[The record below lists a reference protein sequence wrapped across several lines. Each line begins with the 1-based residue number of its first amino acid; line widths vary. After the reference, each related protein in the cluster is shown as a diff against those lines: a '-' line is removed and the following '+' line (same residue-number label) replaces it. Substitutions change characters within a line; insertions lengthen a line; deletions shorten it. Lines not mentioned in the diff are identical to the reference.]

1 MVTDKALVS
10 IDSHPYRG
18 NHGESTRFGLLG
30 LMQIA
35 TDIATTDV
43 DDYIK
48 ADTTDIIP
56 MLYVS
61 ALSLSSSPPHRSRT
75 TPFACHFPPRLK

>member
-1 MVTDKALVS
+1 MATDKALVS

-18 NHGESTRFGLLG
+18 NPGEITRFGLLS

-35 TDIATTDV
+35 TDIAATDA

-48 ADTTDIIP
+48 TDTTDITP

-61 ALSLSSSPPHRSRT
+61 ALSRSPSPPFTR
-75 TPFACHFPPRLK
+75 HFPPRPK